1 MSCGL
6 SWQEELAGALLNQRR
21 LLEEEKS
28 VALDRVRAEVLLLEQ
43 QHQAALQELG
53 DMHAAEMQ
61 RQWAEQQAL
70 QEKAMQ
76 VSCSECALQPL
87 LG

>member
-1 MSCGL
+1 MFCGL
-6 SWQEELAGALLNQRR
+6 SCQEELAGALLNQRR

-28 VALDRVRAEVLLLEQ
+28 VALYQVHAEVLLLEQ

-61 RQWAEQQAL
+61 RQRAEQQAL
-70 QEKAMQ
+70 QERL
-76 VSCSECALQPL
+76 CR
-87 LG
+87 